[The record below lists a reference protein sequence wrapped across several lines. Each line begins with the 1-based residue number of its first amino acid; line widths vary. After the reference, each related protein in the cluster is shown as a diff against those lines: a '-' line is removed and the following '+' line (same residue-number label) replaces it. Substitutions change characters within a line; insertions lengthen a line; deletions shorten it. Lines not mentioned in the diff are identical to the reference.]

1 MSDHRLSRGL
11 LFFLHPISAYYMS
24 VQRKPLSFCLPSCM
38 QKSLVDDFFFCL
50 HCDAVLK
57 GWEGV
62 HKESRKSGGRLIGKE
77 TKLHGGVK

>member
-1 MSDHRLSRGL
+1 M
-11 LFFLHPISAYYMS
+11 I
-24 VQRKPLSFCLPSCM
+24 
-38 QKSLVDDFFFCL
+38 FFFCL